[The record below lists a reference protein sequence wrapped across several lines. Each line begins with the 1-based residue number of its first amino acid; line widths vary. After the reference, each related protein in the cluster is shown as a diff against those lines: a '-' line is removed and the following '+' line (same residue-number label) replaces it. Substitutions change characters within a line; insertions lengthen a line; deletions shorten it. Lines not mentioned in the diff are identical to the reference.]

1 MMRLPP
7 EQELGFL
14 LTVAAVIGV
23 FILYVER
30 RKRGERK

>member
-1 MMRLPP
+1 MMRLPL

-23 FILYVER
+23 FILYVE
-30 RKRGERK
+30 KNRGEKK

>member
-1 MMRLPP
+1 MMRLPL

-23 FILYVER
+23 FILYEER
-30 RKRGERK
+30 KKRGEKK

>member
-1 MMRLPP
+1 MNRLPP

-14 LTVAAVIGV
+14 LIVVAVIGV
-23 FILYVER
+23 FILYEER